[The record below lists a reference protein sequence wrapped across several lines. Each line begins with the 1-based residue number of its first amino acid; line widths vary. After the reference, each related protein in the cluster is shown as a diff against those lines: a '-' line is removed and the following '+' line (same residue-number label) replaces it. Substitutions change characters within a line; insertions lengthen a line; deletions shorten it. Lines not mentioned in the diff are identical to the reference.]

1 MMTVLGRARV
11 LAGPLLLA
19 GLLALHPAPLV
30 AQSLTSGSLRGQVN
44 DDAGVPLTGVAVTLE
59 AAQGGLHLE
68 LETDFDGAFAVP
80 LLAPGIYHILAEQIG
95 FQPVR
100 RVGILVT
107 AGQRTTVAFTL
118 ERRPPPITAPTEVR
132 GDAARTGIGRIRTL
146 SDFEMRELDRNPAA
160 TDALRGTS
168 AFVSSFDDRQGIG
181 LAASGLP
188 VMRSRLLVDGIPEV
202 LLRHPGLPAEPL
214 QAEGFAR
221 QATEQLNVL
230 GTTMDNEFR
239 GTPGTLLSA
248 LTRRGGNT
256 VSFQPYGWASSAKLG
271 DRTELNPGDSSGTSF
286 LAGAVLSGA
295 IVPDT
300 AHFLIQAQ
308 YQSVE
313 LPTAQPWVE
322 PPPSI
327 VPAVIVPPGPIADQI
342 RTIGQTAFG
351 RNLAAETS
359 PVVRTWEGGSA
370 LARIDWR
377 LSGTQELMVRVGGA
391 DWEEESPRLGNG
403 LTNNAGTKLD
413 ARDISAA
420 FGLTSTGSKT
430 ANEFRVGFSSAD
442 RDWTGST
449 LAGTVITGSSVAFG
463 TAGELPGSFKERA
476 FDISD
481 AFQLRA
487 GNHVIKFGGNAR
499 LTNYEQDYRYGS
511 AGIFTFGDLDRFGA
525 GTGTFFQ
532 ASGPARPVDFN
543 STEVGVFLQDL
554 WQATPEIQLLYGV
567 RYETQL
573 LPTRAV
579 VDNAAWQT
587 LTGIATGG
595 RPSDRKGVSPHAALV
610 WDVQNRGEWIL
621 RAGGGLEVGRLDPAV
636 FAEAMTMDG
645 TVTVR
650 RGLGDFTAWP
660 NLPSAAQT
668 QVSAPG
674 LTFLPDS
681 LYRAP
686 KSTKLEAGLTRH
698 VRGGF
703 NITIGGRY
711 VHTDY
716 LLRREDLNRVPA
728 PLATTDEGR
737 PVFGSLVQQG
747 SLITPQPG
755 SNRRFSGFDAVY
767 ALVPSGE
774 SDYYEFNAAIERQVS
789 RTLSIMAN
797 YSFSDTEDNVLGL
810 RSGDPADQL
819 SPFPGRLNGIDWA
832 EGRSDFDVPHRVAAT
847 LRYRSEGRTSVTA
860 AVRARAQSG
869 LPFTPGFQPGVD
881 LNGDGS
887 GNNDPAFLNLSDA
900 GIRSLL
906 DAHGCDVVSGF
917 AERNSCRSDTQYGV
931 DLSIGVGI
939 PVSAGGRHLTLTVDA
954 YNVTSSESGPVDRA
968 LLLVNPAGTLSPP
981 GSRTVNLSL
990 VPNPRFGSILSRR
1003 DDPRLF
1009 RVGLRID

>member
-1 MMTVLGRARV
+1 MMTVFGRARV

-19 GLLALHPAPLV
+19 AVCALPAPEAVL

-44 DDAGVPLTGVAVTLE
+44 DESGVPLSGVAVTLE
-59 AAQGGLHLE
+59 AAQGGLRLE
-68 LETDFDGAFAVP
+68 LETDFDGAFSVP
-80 LLAPGIYHILAEQIG
+80 LLAPGIYDILAEQIG

-100 RVGILVT
+100 RIGITVT
-107 AGQRTTVAFTL
+107 AGQRTTVVFAL
-118 ERRPPPITAPTEVR
+118 ERRPPPISAPTEIQ
-132 GDAARTGIGRIRTL
+132 GDAARTGMGRIRTL
-146 SDFEMRELDRNPAA
+146 TDFEMRELDRNPVA

-181 LAASGLP
+181 VAGSGLP
-188 VMRSRLLVDGIPEV
+188 AMRSRLLVDGIPEV

-230 GTTMDNEFR
+230 GTSMDNEFR

-256 VSFQPYGWASSAKLG
+256 VSFQPYGWASSAKIG

-286 LAGAVLSGA
+286 LVGAVLSGA

-308 YQSVE
+308 YQSIE
-313 LPTAQPWVE
+313 LPTAEPWTPDPNQVF
-322 PPPSI
+322 
-327 VPAVIVPPGPIADQI
+327 PAVVGGGSLAEQI
-342 RTIGQTAFG
+342 RTIGQSFG

-370 LARIDWR
+370 LARVDWR

-403 LTNNAGTKLD
+403 LANNARTKLE
-413 ARDISAA
+413 AQDISAA
-420 FGLTSTGSKT
+420 FGLTSTGSST

-449 LAGTVITGSSVAFG
+449 LPGTVITGSSVAFG

-481 AFQLRA
+481 AFQVRA
-487 GNHVIKFGGNAR
+487 GKHVIKFGGNAR
-499 LTNYEQDYRYGS
+499 LTNYEQDYRFGS
-511 AGIFTFGDLDRFGA
+511 AGVFTFGDLDRFGA

-567 RYETQL
+567 RYETQF
-573 LPTRAV
+573 LPTRTV
-579 VDNAAWQT
+579 LDNTAWQA

-595 RPSDRKGVSPHAALV
+595 RPKDRKGFSPHAALV

-645 TVTVR
+645 TVTIR
-650 RGLGDFTAWP
+650 RGLGSFSNWP
-660 NLPSAAQT
+660 NLPAASQT

-686 KSTKLEAGLTRH
+686 KSFKLEAGLTRH
-698 VRGGF
+698 VEGGF
-703 NITIGGRY
+703 NITFGGRY

-716 LLRREDLNRVPA
+716 LLRREDLNRSA
-728 PLATTDEGR
+728 FPLATTSEGR

-755 SNRRFSGFDAVY
+755 SNRRFGSFDAVY
-767 ALVPSGE
+767 ALLPSGE

-789 RTLSIMAN
+789 RHLSIMVN
-797 YSFSDTEDNVLGL
+797 YTFSDTEDNVLGL
-810 RSGDPADQL
+810 SSGDPADQL

-832 EGRSDFDVPHRVAAT
+832 EGRSDFDVPHRAAAT
-847 LRYRSEGRTSVTA
+847 LRYRSTGRTAVTV
-860 AVRARAQSG
+860 AVRGRVQSG

-887 GNNDPAFLNLSDA
+887 GNNDPAFIDLSNA
-900 GIRSLL
+900 GLRSLL
-906 DAHGCDVVSGF
+906 DDNRCDLVNGF

-931 DLSIGVGI
+931 DLSFGIGL
-939 PVSAGGRHLTLTVDA
+939 PVSAAGRHLTLTVDA

-968 LLLVNPAGTLSPP
+968 LFLVDPAGTLSPP

-1009 RVGLRID
+1009 RVGLRIN